1 SDDAVFVFGIQRIKV
16 YHLLVTV
23 STEVARYVINPGD
36 TTAHTSSKVTACFA
50 QDQRTSS
57 GHVFTTVVT
66 DTFHDGRSSGVSYR
80 KTFACHAVDKEMTGC
95 CAIQCNVTDD
105 DILMC
110 YQRTVICRV
119 NSKLCA
125 RKPLTHIVI
134 GFTFQFKR
142 KSFHAKCPKRLAG

>member
-1 SDDAVFVFGIQRIKV
+1 IFGIQRIKV

-66 DTFHDGRSSGVSYR
+66 DTFHNGRSSGVSYR
-80 KTFACHAVDKEMTGC
+80 KTFACHAVDKEMTGW
-95 CAIQCNVTDD
+95 CAIQCNVTHDTVLITD
-105 DILMC
+105 L
-110 YQRTVICRV
+110 RTIGCRV
-119 NSKLCA
+119 NSKPCA
-125 RKPLTHIVI
+125 RQSLTPMVI
-134 GFTFQFKR
+134 DFTFLCNRQ
-142 KSFHAKCPKRLAG
+142 SLHAKCPKRLPG